1 MLMKLFDSPTITL
14 LNKSMDVASERNTVI
29 ADNMANVD
37 TPNFKRREVIFED
50 KLQKALLNNN
60 QQLGVRVTNYR
71 HISTESDQNIFH
83 LEPEIVEMNDTSYRN
98 DGNNV
103 DIDVESAKLAKNK
116 LYYDSLTQSIN
127 NEIRLLRLAITGRG

>member
-1 MLMKLFDSPTITL
+1 M
-14 LNKSMDVASERNTVI
+14 
-29 ADNMANVD
+29 
-37 TPNFKRREVIFED
+37 
-50 KLQKALLNNN
+50 QKALLNNN

>member
-50 KLQKALLNNN
+50 NLQKALLEHNRP
-60 QQLGVRVTNYR
+60 LDMRTTNYR
-71 HISTESDQNIFH
+71 HIPTENDQGIFQ
-83 LEPEIVEMNDTSYRN
+83 LEPEIVKMNDTSYRN

-116 LYYDSLTQSIN
+116 LFYDSLTQSIN